1 MRPIKPNTRR
11 RPMSQSVLLALLA
24 IVIGGAA
31 TVAALA
37 GLRVIDPAR
46 LAFWRSNKPKIPLGW
61 VALTKSYRPIPAYT
75 EVTRE
80 YLLDP
85 KTGDRVK
92 QWVPP
97 NDVVEGP
104 VKGVIGKGL
113 LKGVVFDPTR
123 IIGRVTARE
132 IPANSVFQ
140 ESDFLPVG
148 TRPGVV
154 GGTPLGKRAYV
165 FNTSSLDG
173 CVYQVKEGDHVDL
186 LVSVPVDMPG
196 ASHSNSGPAG
206 ANVIASPDALLR
218 PKRTLEIPLVQD
230 GVVVSPVTAR
240 ITQITNS
247 SVMNGASTRNVK
259 VEEIV
264 IAVAPA
270 EVAPLDEAKAL
281 KYKLTCVA
289 RSGRPAPAAVP
300 AVQRPAG
307 GTSQG
312 GMSQVLAA
320 LGQALLGKPGT
331 AAPGKALPTSEKA
344 KTVNPTRS
352 ETPANDR
359 VALDIT
365 PGFNPMADVRMLEL
379 MIGTKRQFMVF
390 AGPGNSPVVT
400 GEDDGL
406 AKSAPAA
413 TTGAAPPAATE
424 ESE

>member
-1 MRPIKPNTRR
+1 M
-11 RPMSQSVLLALLA
+11 
-24 IVIGGAA
+24 
-31 TVAALA
+31 AALA
-37 GLRVIDPAR
+37 GLKVIDPAR

-132 IPANSVFQ
+132 IRANSVFQ

-247 SVMNGASTRNVK
+247 SVMNGTIHPQRESGGDCDRRGAR
-259 VEEIV
+259 
-264 IAVAPA
+264 
-270 EVAPLDEAKAL
+270 
-281 KYKLTCVA
+281 
-289 RSGRPAPAAVP
+289 RSGT
-300 AVQRPAG
+300 AG
-307 GTSQG
+307 
-312 GMSQVLAA
+312 
-320 LGQALLGKPGT
+320 
-331 AAPGKALPTSEKA
+331 
-344 KTVNPTRS
+344 
-352 ETPANDR
+352 
-359 VALDIT
+359 
-365 PGFNPMADVRMLEL
+365 
-379 MIGTKRQFMVF
+379 
-390 AGPGNSPVVT
+390 
-400 GEDDGL
+400 
-406 AKSAPAA
+406 
-413 TTGAAPPAATE
+413 
-424 ESE
+424 